1 MYLIYLKSKN
11 KLGVNKNVRCIIWKN
26 CFLYRLAFIALC
38 KTFSL
43 NKDINQ
49 KSFCLIS
56 FPGVKFEMF
65 KNGPSNDTE
74 LFRLRINMVFKEYTF
89 LRIHSLLENT
99 KKYSPFKFFLNLFSQ
114 CVKRILSKLRNDISG
129 FSIESLIN
137 FTKADFQKNSYYLE
151 KKNFPRNFWNY
162 FSSTNLFL

>member
-1 MYLIYLKSKN
+1 MRNRFFKLNKLQKVFNILYSIWKKTFKNMYQLSCFVGHTYLIYLKSKS
-11 KLGVNKNVRCIIWKN
+11 KLGVNKNLICIIWKN

-99 KKYSPFKFFLNLFSQ
+99 KKYSPLKFFRNLLSQ
-114 CVKRILSKLRNDISG
+114 CVK
-129 FSIESLIN
+129 
-137 FTKADFQKNSYYLE
+137 
-151 KKNFPRNFWNY
+151 
-162 FSSTNLFL
+162 NLKI